1 MISDKLTSL
10 IGKSG
15 DTVIMEMEKGAIRK
29 YADAIDDR
37 NPLYWDDDYARDS
50 NYGGIVA
57 PPGFFGWPI
66 IWTTVS
72 PTFFPL
78 REEMQTA
85 VEAEGFDRI
94 LDGGIE
100 YDFIRPIRVGDILA
114 SLPKIKSFTER
125 ESKSG
130 KMVLSVIE
138 ITFTN
143 QNGQM
148 VARSRQT
155 LIHR

>member
-1 MISDKLTSL
+1 MISGKLTSL

-50 NYGGIVA
+50 SYGGIVA

-66 IWTTVS
+66 IWTAVN
-72 PTFFPL
+72 PTFYPL
-78 REEMQTA
+78 RGAIADLVAEEGY
-85 VEAEGFDRI
+85 ERI

-100 YDFIRPIRVGDILA
+100 YDFLRPVRVGDILA
-114 SLPKIKSFTER
+114 GIPSIKGFTER
-125 ESKSG
+125 ETKGG
-130 KMVLSVIE
+130 KMILSVIE
-138 ITFTN
+138 FTYTN
-143 QNGQM
+143 QNGQV
-148 VARSRQT
+148 VARARQT